1 MLAPL
6 VLLALGSIVA
16 GFLKIPQLV
25 QPVFRLPEP
34 HVSHVTWLPAVATL
48 TGVVGILIAWY
59 LYLAMPDLRAS
70 LARPL
75 RPALRLFG
83 AKYFFD
89 HVYDG
94 FVRHVVV
101 ASSDRLLW
109 KHVDAGLIDGA
120 VNRAASLTRAF
131 AEGLRPVQT
140 GYVRHYVLLVL
151 AGAVAVVYYLLAS
164 AERLAP

>member
-1 MLAPL
+1 
-6 VLLALGSIVA
+6 
-16 GFLKIPQLV
+16 V
-25 QPVFRLPEP
+25 QSVFRLPEP
-34 HVSHVTWLPAVATL
+34 HLPHVAWLPAVATL

-59 LYLAMPDLRAS
+59 LYLAMPELRAS

-75 RPALRLFG
+75 RPALRVFA

-94 FVRHVVV
+94 FVRHVVIGG
-101 ASSDRLLW
+101 SDRLLW
-109 KHVDAGLIDGA
+109 KRVDEGVIDGA
-120 VNRAASLTRAF
+120 VNGAGSLTRAF
-131 AEGLRPVQT
+131 AETLRPVQT
-140 GYVRHYVLLVL
+140 GFVRHYVLLVL

>member
-1 MLAPL
+1 M
-6 VLLALGSIVA
+6 
-16 GFLKIPQLV
+16 

-34 HVSHVTWLPAVATL
+34 HLSHVTWLPVVATL

-59 LYLAMPDLRAS
+59 LYLAMPELRAS

-75 RPALRLFG
+75 QPALRLFG

-89 HVYDG
+89 QVYDG

-101 ASSDRLLW
+101 AGSDRLLW
-109 KHVDAGLIDGA
+109 KRVDAGLIDGA
-120 VNRAASLTRAF
+120 VNRTASLTRAF
-131 AEGLRPVQT
+131 AERLRPVQT
-140 GYVRHYVLLVL
+140 GFVRHYVLLVL